1 MNVEQI
7 QIDTFK
13 FAKLKK
19 IVFDT
24 KNTKDGPIFP

>member
-7 QIDTFK
+7 QINTFK

-24 KNTKDGPIFP
+24 KCTKDD